1 MIILNVFFQVKP
13 EQKQSFFTLMNTM
26 IVESNQEA
34 GCLRY
39 QMGEDVTN
47 ENAYL
52 LIEHWEDEQALQFHQ
67 ETEHWKNFA
76 DQIGDHLSEKFVVQ
90 KFSN

>member
-1 MIILNVFFQVKP
+1 MIVLNVFFKVKS
-13 EQKQSFFTLMNTM
+13 EQKQSFFTLMNEL

-34 GCLRY
+34 GCQRY

-67 ETEHWKNFA
+67 ETTHWKKFVE
-76 DQIGDHLSEKFVVQ
+76 QIGDHLSEKFVVQ
-90 KFSN
+90 KFSI